1 MIQTTL
7 FNPNRADLPPVPVC
21 FPILGYKEIYTK
33 LEAIGIGNVMVRDC
47 LVNEISGSYPILKRL
62 ENATVNVDELD
73 YLAKRLESFD
83 HRELVKFQ
91 GVAAI
96 NGYTDMTDLIN
107 LTFCCQEATVVRDFS
122 DLGKIGREHYMDLHG
137 GITEDELKKVDFQKT
152 ALSLL
157 LNESGKV
164 TPYGVVYENCMYMAQ
179 LYDGKTFPDYD
190 YSGQS
195 VMTVAITDRNEPDT
209 SDSITWLYL
218 PMEDCCIE
226 RAMLRAGINTFEDI
240 RLQVHSSDLPAE
252 LDTLLSADTQQL
264 RDLNVLSNVLS
275 AKYQILNDVGRQKLG
290 AVIQMAS
297 PSNLTEAINLIGQLD
312 LFDFVPGVSTPEEY
326 GRHMIIE
333 SGHFNYDGELDEFYD
348 FKKYGNLRISNEQGQ
363 FTPAGHISYHGFIS
377 IDEVMAGSE
386 TERMGMTMGGM

>member
-7 FNPNRADLPPVPVC
+7 SNPKRADLPPVQVC
-21 FPILGYKEIYTK
+21 FPISAYKEIYTK
-33 LEAIGIGNVMVRDC
+33 LEAIGIGSVLERDC
-47 LVNEISGSYPILKRL
+47 CVTEINGRYPILKRL
-62 ENATVNVDELD
+62 ENTTINVDELD

-83 HRELVKFQ
+83 RNELAKFQ

-96 NGYTDMTDLIN
+96 NGYSDMTDLIN

-137 GITEDELKKVDFQKT
+137 GITEDELKNVDFQKT

-164 TPYGVVYENCMYMAQ
+164 TPYGVVYENCMYMEQ
-179 LYDGKTFPDYD
+179 LYDRKTFPDYD

-195 VMTVAITDRNEPDT
+195 VMTVAITDRNDPDT
-209 SDSITWLYL
+209 SALITWLYL
-218 PMEDCCIE
+218 PMEECYIE

-252 LDTLLSADTQQL
+252 LDTLLSADTKQL
-264 RDLNVLSNVLS
+264 RDFNVLSNVLS
-275 AKYQILNDVGRQKLG
+275 AKYQILDDVGRQKLG

-297 PSNLTEAINLIGQLD
+297 PSNLTEAINLIRQLD

-326 GRHMIIE
+326 GRHTIIE

-348 FKKYGNLRISNEQGQ
+348 FKKYGNWRISNEQGQ
-363 FTPAGHISYHGFIS
+363 FTPVGYISYHGFIS